1 MKKCPSCGKNTY
13 VISIFGSICSSCY
26 YTPEDTLSP
35 KLAKEGIMM
44 TTNNERVYGVKDG
57 KLVKDMPWQQ
67 KYCKEFGLCEDG
79 LKCQCKRELKF
90 IEKLI
95 QEEVDKTKA
104 EIKQLIVEE
113 INIERVSKAGK
124 TSRLTSLYNKIK

>member
-1 MKKCPSCGKNTY
+1 MNKCPSCGKNTY
-13 VISIFGSICSSCY
+13 VVSIFGSICSSCFY
-26 YTPEDTLSP
+26 EPP
-35 KLAKEGIMM
+35 KGTMM
-44 TTNNERVYGVKDG
+44 TTNNERVYGIKDG
-57 KLVKDMPWQQ
+57 KLVKEKDMSWQQ

-79 LKCQCKRELKF
+79 LKCQCKRELRF

-95 QEEVDKTKA
+95 QEEVDKTKK

-113 INIERVSKAGK
+113 INIARVSKAGK